1 MSHYEGK
8 HSQKPSKE
16 PESRW
21 ERWKAFYRRHKVPV
35 WVAGVLVILLVAA
48 VTAGG
53 IWWST
58 LAQPE
63 VPTLPTQEN
72 TLGSLT
78 EGVEIDEE
86 MPAYLADQ
94 KEGVY
99 TFLLLGRTDDT
110 NQTDMMML
118 IVFDTNTGEIDA
130 CSIPR
135 DTMINLS
142 VDAKKIN
149 GAIFDGVDNVKKWV
163 QKTVGV
169 YPNFYVM
176 LDWQAVGEL
185 VEAVGGVYYDVP
197 CRMYYVDSTPGSG
210 FKIDLEPGYQLRDG
224 EKAMQLIRWRKNA
237 PGYTK
242 YSREAGFDGSNT
254 KRTEMQQD
262 FIVQAAKQV
271 LQLKNI
277 GYLGSM
283 VKVFQEHVETDMS
296 LNNMAWFARTALE
309 QGSVNKVTFHT
320 LPANANGS
328 AFSRANTRA
337 SGKVS
342 YLSFVTFDQQA
353 LVKLINQYLNPYNQ
367 EISLSDLDLM
377 HINADGTISSSTGYT
392 ADTRNNAIIPYLA
405 DLNSGAAYL
414 DSSYNVVYYDTEEPP
429 AVEDGTDTET
439 ENSGE
444 KPAVGEGEDPSTGE
458 ETPQEPGTEV
468 EAPPDE
474 TVTQPE
480 EGETTQQETPPDE
493 GTTIEETELEGGTT

>member
-1 MSHYEGK
+1 
-8 HSQKPSKE
+8 
-16 PESRW
+16 
-21 ERWKAFYRRHKVPV
+21 
-35 WVAGVLVILLVAA
+35 
-48 VTAGG
+48 
-53 IWWST
+53 
-58 LAQPE
+58 
-63 VPTLPTQEN
+63 
-72 TLGSLT
+72 
-78 EGVEIDEE
+78 
-86 MPAYLADQ
+86 
-94 KEGVY
+94 
-99 TFLLLGRTDDT
+99 
-110 NQTDMMML
+110 
-118 IVFDTNTGEIDA
+118 
-130 CSIPR
+130 
-135 DTMINLS
+135 
-142 VDAKKIN
+142 
-149 GAIFDGVDNVKKWV
+149 
-163 QKTVGV
+163 
-169 YPNFYVM
+169 
-176 LDWQAVGEL
+176 
-185 VEAVGGVYYDVP
+185 
-197 CRMYYVDSTPGSG
+197 
-210 FKIDLEPGYQLRDG
+210 
-224 EKAMQLIRWRKNA
+224 
-237 PGYTK
+237 
-242 YSREAGFDGSNT
+242 
-254 KRTEMQQD
+254 
-262 FIVQAAKQV
+262 
-271 LQLKNI
+271 
-277 GYLGSM
+277 
-283 VKVFQEHVETDMS
+283 MS

-429 AVEDGTDTET
+429 AVDDGTDTET

-468 EAPPDE
+468 ETPTDE

>member
-8 HSQKPSKE
+8 HSPKR
-16 PESRW
+16 PEG
-21 ERWKAFYRRHKVPV
+21 RWKAFYCRHKIPV
-35 WVAGVLVILLVAA
+35 LTIGGVAVVLAAAAVAA
-48 VTAGG
+48 G
-53 IWWST
+53 IWWKT
-58 LAQPE
+58 LARPE
-63 VPTLPTQEN
+63 VPTLPVQEGS

-86 MPAYLADQ
+86 MPKYLSDQ

-99 TFLLLGRTDDT
+99 TFLFLGRTNDT

-118 IVFDTNTGEIDA
+118 IVFDTNTGEVNA

-135 DTMINLS
+135 DTMINIS
-142 VDAKKIN
+142 ADAKKIN
-149 GAIFDGVDNVKKWV
+149 SVIFDGVDNVKNWV
-163 QKTVGV
+163 RKTLGV

-197 CRMYYVDSTPGSG
+197 CRMYYVDSTPGAS
-210 FKIDLEPGYQLRDG
+210 FKIDLEPGYQLLDG
-224 EKAMQLIRWRKNA
+224 DKAMQLIRWRKNA
-237 PGYTK
+237 PGYTE
-242 YSREAGFDGSNT
+242 YAREAGFDGSNT

-262 FIVQAAKQV
+262 FMVAAAKQV
-271 LQLKNI
+271 LQLKNV

-283 VKVFQEHVETDMS
+283 VKVFREHVETDLS
-296 LNNMAWFARTALE
+296 LSNMAWFARTALE

-353 LVKLINQYLNPYNQ
+353 LVKLVNEYLNPYNQ

-405 DLNSGAAYL
+405 DLRSGAAYL
-414 DSSYNVVYYDTEEPP
+414 DSSYNVVYYDTEDE
-429 AVEDGTDTET
+429 ET
-439 ENSGE
+439 EIPPTDGE
-444 KPAVGEGEDPSTGE
+444 NPTGEDPGGEEEPSTGA
-458 ETPQEPGTEV
+458 ETPQEPSE
-468 EAPPDE
+468 EEIPEEP
-474 TVTQPE
+474 VTQPGE
-480 EGETTQQETPPDE
+480 EETTQQETLPDE
-493 GTTIEETELEGGTT
+493 GTTTEEIQLEGGTT